1 MGRPVRLKDIQ
12 IITFDCYGTLIDW
25 EGGAKQTLR
34 GLLEKNPA
42 LLPTEV
48 PLDDVLEQFFQAW
61 ERAQWELIHGPYQR
75 YRDIAREA
83 FVEVAAVHG
92 LPLGVNEGRT
102 FADSIAAWKPFPDTG
117 AALENL
123 QQHGLRLGIISNI
136 DDDILAA
143 TVKLLGV
150 DFDLKMTA
158 QQARAYKPST
168 LPFQRALEKLAL
180 PPPQVAHAGF
190 GFEYDMAP
198 AAELGLRTVLV
209 KRARVEFPSTPM
221 PDLIV
226 ADLADLASLFE

>member
-1 MGRPVRLKDIQ
+1 MGRPVRLNDVR

-102 FADSIAAWKPFPDTG
+102 FADSIAAWKPFPDTV